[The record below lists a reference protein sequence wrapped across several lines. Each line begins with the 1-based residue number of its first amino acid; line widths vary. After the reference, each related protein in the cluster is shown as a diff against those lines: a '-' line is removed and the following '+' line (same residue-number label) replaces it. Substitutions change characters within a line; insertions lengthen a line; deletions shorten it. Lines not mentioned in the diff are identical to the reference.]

1 MVSINSKKKCRDE
14 LLKKWESELLKCKQS
29 GLNQPVYC
37 KQEGLSITQFY
48 YWRGK
53 INKLKGIS
61 DKSLSLSTLSIV
73 KAGKIDFP
81 QMSRESESC
90 HMRLCFDNYCL
101 ELKDGFS
108 SLSLSRLIKTL
119 QGL

>member
-1 MVSINSKKKCRDE
+1 MIRTNLEKKCREE
-14 LLKKWESELLKCKQS
+14 LQKKWESELFKWKQS

-37 KQEGLSITQFY
+37 KREGLSVTQFY
-48 YWRGK
+48 YWRAK
-53 INKLKGIS
+53 INRLKAISEKL
-61 DKSLSLSTLSIV
+61 LSSPVIV
-73 KAGKIDFP
+73 KAGKIDFNQLNRNP
-81 QMSRESESC
+81 ENC

-108 SLSLSRLIKTL
+108 SMSLSRLINTL